1 MSSVAKYFDP
11 DALNWPVGLILL
23 VASITILITGYA
35 DWLSD
40 EQAIM
45 STAVRVEL
53 WHEDETVGRA
63 AIDAVMAEMRCLRAF
78 L

>member
-1 MSSVAKYFDP
+1 
-11 DALNWPVGLILL
+11 
-23 VASITILITGYA
+23 
-35 DWLSD
+35 
-40 EQAIM
+40 M